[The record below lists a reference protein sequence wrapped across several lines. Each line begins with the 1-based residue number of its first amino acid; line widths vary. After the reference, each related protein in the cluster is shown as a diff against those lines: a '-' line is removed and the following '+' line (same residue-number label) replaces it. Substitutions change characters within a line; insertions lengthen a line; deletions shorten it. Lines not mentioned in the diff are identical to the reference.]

1 MPLTATIPDV
11 PVTDFRQ
18 VRAGAYW
25 HWHSLARAATNRL
38 LFNGDFSSLVDGRS
52 KTARNGLALITDNG
66 DFNPVNWF
74 KSITR
79 FYIDALLA
87 ERPELQSDAEARAS
101 FMAENAEPV
110 FQAVED
116 GMQQR
121 SWGGHFVVTV
131 TGDGDVEAPPAY
143 AYIPVIGNAAQGT
156 PTGHLL
162 SYRYAAGSE
171 TRARAMVASMADR
184 VDITK
189 WAGGAGVVETYALS
203 ADNTL
208 RGDPVS
214 RPSKIVGLWHFGDGC
229 DDYTAIASLV
239 SEGMVLQTLMGYG
252 IHRHLEPQFTGPG
265 AGLALLTPRN
275 RAQYEHFQALGG
287 YLPTEGNDAPYEY
300 VSCRREHDRRA
311 RLRALDCGYAS
322 HSDGHPAVRLGAVG
336 SRHVGNRA

>member
-1 MPLTATIPDV
+1 MPLTAVAPDV

-25 HWHSLARAATNRL
+25 HWNSLARAATNKR

-52 KTARNGLALITDNG
+52 KTARNGLALITDSA
-66 DFNPVNWF
+66 DFNPTNWF

-87 ERPELQSDAEARAS
+87 ERPGLQSDAEARAL
-101 FMAENAEPV
+101 FMAENAEKV
-110 FQAVED
+110 FQAVESE
-116 GMQQR
+116 MEER
-121 SWGGHFVVTV
+121 SWGGHFTLTV
-131 TGDGDVEAPPAY
+131 TSDNAVEAAPSY
-143 AYIPVIGNAAQGT
+143 AYIPVYGNAAQGT
-156 PTGHLL
+156 PTGHIL
-162 SYRYAAGSE
+162 SYRYASGSE
-171 TRARAMVASMADR
+171 TAVRAMAVPVADR

-189 WAGGAGVVETYALS
+189 WANGEGIVETYGLS
-203 ADNTL
+203 ADTL
-208 RGDPVS
+208 RGQLSVA
-214 RPSKIVGLWHFGDGC
+214 PSNITHIWHFGDGC

-275 RAQYEHFQALGG
+275 RAAYEHFQALGG

-300 VSCRREHDRRA
+300 VSADVNMTERA
-311 RLRALDCGYAS
+311 RLRKVDCGYAS
-322 HSDGHPAVRLGAVG
+322 HSDGHPAVRLGAVWR
-336 SRHVGNRA
+336 RHVGNRA